1 MLEDMTPE
9 RIPQITFIRRVSSA
23 KTHYSAFHI
32 YRTLYV
38 SNAYTNEIHL
48 HTICSLRRIKKYML
62 NKVSD
67 FNRIW
72 DFVGRRN
79 FSQEKLHFFFNDFFL
94 FWFFFFFFF
103 FAKVQSKSSLMHE
116 LIEN

>member
-1 MLEDMTPE
+1 
-9 RIPQITFIRRVSSA
+9 
-23 KTHYSAFHI
+23 
-32 YRTLYV
+32 
-38 SNAYTNEIHL
+38 
-48 HTICSLRRIKKYML
+48 ML

-67 FNRIW
+67 FKRIW

-103 FAKVQSKSSLMHE
+103 WLHHLAYRILLVQLGTEPKSYE
-116 LIEN
+116 